1 MSKQVRDSITIA
13 LAGQPNVG
21 KSTVFNMLTGLN
33 QHVGNWPGKTIEQKM
48 GEFIHDEQVIRLV
61 DLPGTYSL
69 TANSEEERIT
79 RDFIIH
85 EQPDVIVVIVGA
97 PALERNLYLL
107 AELLMMPVPLV
118 VGVNMMDVA
127 ESNGV
132 HIETHVLAAALGM
145 PVEPLVASRNQ
156 GVHELLDAA
165 IRMAENPTAFAP
177 KRPAIRP
184 EHRPVL
190 ADIKAQLAGQVP
202 PPYPEDWVA
211 LKLLE
216 GDTEITALIQNATQQ
231 AWGNIHTILLQ
242 HEDAYLDI
250 AGGRYEWIG
259 RMIRAAIMRPK
270 PGAITLTDRVDRV
283 ATHPAWGLLLLIGI
297 FGLVFWLTYTLAM
310 PVVSWLNQALM
321 EPLSGWL
328 RQVLF
333 GAPAWLSGLV
343 VDGIIGGAGTVLTFL
358 PILVV
363 FFAALGFLEDVG
375 YMARSAYVT
384 DRFMHWMGLHGK
396 SFIPL
401 FLGFGCN
408 VPAVM
413 GARIIEDRRARL
425 LTILLTPLVPCT
437 GRLAVLTFLAPAF
450 FGRAAMFVTWGLVAF
465 NLVVLALV
473 GIAVHRLA
481 FKDEHIAFIMEI
493 PLYHLPNART
503 IGLFVWHNTLAF
515 IRKAGS
521 IIVIVSVI
529 VWALSWLPNGDME
542 SGLLATMGRGLEPVG
557 RWMGLGDWRL
567 IVALLTSF
575 VAKENTIATLGILF
589 GANSAVTGLAAQVA
603 GVLTRPAALAFL
615 VVQMTFIPCA
625 ATLAV
630 IKQETGAW
638 KYAIFNVGLLLV
650 ISLSAGVIMY
660 QIARLF

>member
-1 MSKQVRDSITIA
+1 
-13 LAGQPNVG
+13 
-21 KSTVFNMLTGLN
+21 
-33 QHVGNWPGKTIEQKM
+33 
-48 GEFIHDEQVIRLV
+48 
-61 DLPGTYSL
+61 
-69 TANSEEERIT
+69 
-79 RDFIIH
+79 
-85 EQPDVIVVIVGA
+85 
-97 PALERNLYLL
+97 
-107 AELLMMPVPLV
+107 
-118 VGVNMMDVA
+118 
-127 ESNGV
+127 
-132 HIETHVLAAALGM
+132 
-145 PVEPLVASRNQ
+145 
-156 GVHELLDAA
+156 
-165 IRMAENPTAFAP
+165 
-177 KRPAIRP
+177 
-184 EHRPVL
+184 
-190 ADIKAQLAGQVP
+190 
-202 PPYPEDWVA
+202 
-211 LKLLE
+211 
-216 GDTEITALIQNATQQ
+216 
-231 AWGNIHTILLQ
+231 
-242 HEDAYLDI
+242 
-250 AGGRYEWIG
+250 
-259 RMIRAAIMRPK
+259 
-270 PGAITLTDRVDRV
+270 
-283 ATHPAWGLLLLIGI
+283 
-297 FGLVFWLTYTLAM
+297 
-310 PVVSWLNQALM
+310 
-321 EPLSGWL
+321 
-328 RQVLF
+328 
-333 GAPAWLSGLV
+333 LV

-408 VPAVM
+408 IPAVM

-493 PLYHLPNART
+493 PLYHRPNART

-603 GVLTRPAALAFL
+603 SVLTRPAALAFL

-638 KYAIFNVGLLLV
+638 KYAVFNVGLLLV